1 MLLIFFCLTAN
12 RGTEGIK
19 HVKNFV
25 AFLALYRAF
34 FGNIWQQARCNYV
47 VYIFSL

>member
-1 MLLIFFCLTAN
+1 MLKQLLTTTYFFCLTAN

-34 FGNIWQQARCNYV
+34 FGNIWQQAR
-47 VYIFSL
+47 